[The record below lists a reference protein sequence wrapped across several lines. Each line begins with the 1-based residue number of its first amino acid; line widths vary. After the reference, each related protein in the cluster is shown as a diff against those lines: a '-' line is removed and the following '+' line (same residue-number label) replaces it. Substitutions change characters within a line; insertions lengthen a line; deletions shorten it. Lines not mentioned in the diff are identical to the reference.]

1 MKKIVKGLITNG
13 IIVYFSIILTYII
26 FFLLLLYFKNK
37 LENIHDAYV
46 ITMNVIV
53 LLNLNIMSVVFIRR
67 FNKISKKIDN
77 LTYED

>member
-1 MKKIVKGLITNG
+1 MAKSLITNG

-37 LENIHDAYV
+37 LENIQDAYV

-67 FNKISKKIDN
+67 FNNISKKIDN
-77 LTYED
+77 LTYEN